1 MIFPS
6 EGQRGHLE
14 PENNSDSR
22 TLYTT
27 RLRYRWRQ
35 LHLFNMRFSSEAL
48 RPNQANT
55 QLYTLVCFCFFLNF
69 YSFLLDVSFFHHLQH
84 LGHFQNLHML
94 LKTPKISGPS
104 SSSVLSGAFI
114 YLVNAKPETTCE
126 QKESTQ

>member
-6 EGQRGHLE
+6 EEQRGHLE

-22 TLYTT
+22 TPYTT

-35 LHLFNMRFSSEAL
+35 LHLSNVRVSSEAL

-55 QLYTLVCFCFFLNF
+55 QLYTLVFFFLNF
-69 YSFLLDVSFFHHLQH
+69 YSCFLDVSFFHHLQH
-84 LGHFQNLHML
+84 LGHFQDLHML
-94 LKTPKISGPS
+94 SKNPKSSGPS

-114 YLVNAKPETTCE
+114 YLVNTKPETTCE
-126 QKESTQ
+126 QEESTQ